1 MTSRIDVLTLFP
13 KMFESPFAESIV
25 ARARVAGQ
33 IELAV
38 HDIRQWATDRH
49 HVVDDAPYGGGA
61 GMVLKPEPLTR
72 AIRATKGERG
82 HVVLMSAQ
90 GSLFDQAAAHRLAQ
104 LAHLV
109 IVCGHYE
116 GVDERVIEGDID
128 EELSIGDFVVTG
140 GELAAMVVIDAV
152 TRLVPGVIE
161 PASLTHE
168 SHTEGLLEGPH
179 YTRPVEH
186 EGRRVPTVLLSGD
199 HAAIARWRRAEAVRR
214 TAERRPDL
222 LDRAGL
228 TPAERARLPRP
239 QVREPVSDA
248 DLVAA
253 YRSGVGSYRIAT
265 RFGISPATVRSRLR
279 AAGVR
284 MRAPRGAT
292 RGPTAAEVARLR
304 STGLTLR
311 ELAAHFGLSHVT
323 ILEGLERA
331 ERTFLVHSPRVEK
344 IEVLRHGHARRAA
357 LYFLRERVGKAATV
371 REKRR

>member
-1 MTSRIDVLTLFP
+1 MTPRIDVLTLFP

-25 ARARVAGQ
+25 ARARAAGQ

-38 HDIRQWATDRH
+38 HDIREWATDRH

-61 GMVLKPEPLTR
+61 GMVLKPEPVTR

-90 GSLFDQAAAHRLAQ
+90 GPLFDQAAARRLAE
-104 LAHLV
+104 LPHLV

-116 GVDERVIEGDID
+116 GIDERVIEGDVD
-128 EELSIGDFVVTG
+128 EELSIGDFVLTG

-152 TRLVPGVIE
+152 TRLVPDVIE
-161 PASLTHE
+161 AESLTHE

-186 EGRRVPTVLLSGD
+186 EGRRVPAVLLSGD

-214 TAERRPDL
+214 TVERRPDL
-222 LDRAGL
+222 IERAGL

-239 QVREPVSDA
+239 PARDRVSDA
-248 DLVAA
+248 DLKAA
-253 YRSGVGSYRIAT
+253 YSSGVGSYRIAA
-265 RFGISPATVRSRLR
+265 RFGISPATVRARLR

-284 MRAPRGAT
+284 LRPPRSGQ
-292 RGPTAAEVARLR
+292 RGPTVAEVAKMRGA
-304 STGLTLR
+304 GLTVR
-311 ELAAHFGLSHVT
+311 ELARHFGVSHVT
-323 ILEGLERA
+323 ILDRL
-331 ERTFLVHSPRVEK
+331 K
-344 IEVLRHGHARRAA
+344 
-357 LYFLRERVGKAATV
+357 KA
-371 REKRR
+371 KR

>member
-1 MTSRIDVLTLFP
+1 MTPRIDVLTLFP

-25 ARARVAGQ
+25 ARARAAGQ

-38 HDIRQWATDRH
+38 HDIREWATDRH

-90 GSLFDQAAAHRLAQ
+90 GPLFDHAAARRLAE
-104 LAHLV
+104 LPHLV

-116 GVDERVIEGDID
+116 GIDERVIEGDVN
-128 EELSIGDFVVTG
+128 EELSIGDFVLTG

-152 TRLVPGVIE
+152 TRLVPEVIE
-161 PASLTHE
+161 AESLEHE

-186 EGRRVPTVLLSGD
+186 EGRRVPAVLLSGD
-199 HAAIARWRRAEAVRR
+199 HAAIARWRRAESVRR
-214 TAERRPDL
+214 TVERRPDL
-222 LDRAGL
+222 IDRAGL

-239 QVREPVSDA
+239 PARDRVSDS
-248 DLVAA
+248 DLKAA
-253 YRSGVGSYRIAT
+253 YSSGVGSYRIAA
-265 RFGISPATVRSRLR
+265 RFGISPATVRARLR

-284 MRAPRGAT
+284 LRPPRSGQ
-292 RGPTAAEVARLR
+292 RGPTVAEVSKMRGAGM
-304 STGLTLR
+304 TVR
-311 ELAAHFGLSHVT
+311 ELARHFGVSHVT
-323 ILEGLERA
+323 ILDRL
-331 ERTFLVHSPRVEK
+331 K
-344 IEVLRHGHARRAA
+344 
-357 LYFLRERVGKAATV
+357 KA
-371 REKRR
+371 KR

>member
-1 MTSRIDVLTLFP
+1 MTPRIDVLTLFP

-25 ARARVAGQ
+25 ARARSAGQ
-33 IELAV
+33 IDLAV
-38 HDIRQWATDRH
+38 HDIREWATDRH
-49 HVVDDAPYGGGA
+49 HVVDDTPYGGGA

-72 AIRATKGERG
+72 AIRATKGVAG

-90 GSLFDQAAAHRLAQ
+90 GSLFDQAAARRLAE
-104 LAHLV
+104 LPHLV

-116 GVDERVIEGDID
+116 GVDERVIEADID
-128 EELSIGDFVVTG
+128 EELSIGDFVLTG

-152 TRLVPGVIE
+152 TRLIPDVIE

-168 SHTEGLLEGPH
+168 SHTDGLLEGPH

-214 TAERRPDL
+214 TAERRPEL

-239 QVREPVSDA
+239 PVRDRVSDA
-248 DLVAA
+248 DLKAA
-253 YRSGVGSYRIAT
+253 YSSGVGSYRIAA
-265 RFGISPATVRSRLR
+265 RFGISPATVRARLR

-284 MRAPRGAT
+284 LRPPRSGQ
-292 RGPTAAEVARLR
+292 RGPTVAEVSKMRG
-304 STGLTLR
+304 TGLTVR
-311 ELAAHFGLSHVT
+311 ELARHFGVSHVT
-323 ILEGLERA
+323 ILDRL
-331 ERTFLVHSPRVEK
+331 K
-344 IEVLRHGHARRAA
+344 
-357 LYFLRERVGKAATV
+357 KA
-371 REKRR
+371 KR

>member
-1 MTSRIDVLTLFP
+1 MTPRIDVLTLFP

-25 ARARVAGQ
+25 ARARAAGQ
-33 IELAV
+33 IQLAV
-38 HDIRQWATDRH
+38 HDIREWATDRH
-49 HVVDDAPYGGGA
+49 HVVDDTPYGGGA

-72 AIRATKGERG
+72 AIRATKGDGG
-82 HVVLMSAQ
+82 HVVLMTAQ
-90 GSLFDQAAAHRLAQ
+90 GALFDQTAARRLAA
-104 LAHLV
+104 LPHLV

-116 GVDERVIEGDID
+116 GVDERVIEGDVD
-128 EELSIGDFVVTG
+128 EELSIGDFVLTG

-152 TRLVPGVIE
+152 TRLVPDVIE

-248 DLVAA
+248 DLKAA
-253 YRSGVGSYRIAT
+253 YSSGVGSYRIAA
-265 RFGISPATVRSRLR
+265 RFGISPATVRARLR

-284 MRAPRGAT
+284 LRPPRSGQ
-292 RGPTAAEVARLR
+292 RSPTVAEVSKMRG
-304 STGLTLR
+304 TGLTVR
-311 ELAAHFGLSHVT
+311 ELARHFGVSHVT
-323 ILEGLERA
+323 ILDRL
-331 ERTFLVHSPRVEK
+331 K
-344 IEVLRHGHARRAA
+344 
-357 LYFLRERVGKAATV
+357 KA
-371 REKRR
+371 KR

>member
-1 MTSRIDVLTLFP
+1 VTPRIDVLTLFP

-25 ARARVAGQ
+25 ARARAAGQ
-33 IELAV
+33 IEIAV
-38 HDIRQWATDRH
+38 HDIREWATDRH
-49 HVVDDAPYGGGA
+49 HVVDDTPYGGGA

-90 GSLFDQAAAHRLAQ
+90 GALFDQAAARRLAQ
-104 LAHLV
+104 LPHLV

-128 EELSIGDFVVTG
+128 EELSIGDFVLTG

-152 TRLVPGVIE
+152 TRLVPDVIE
-161 PASLTHE
+161 AESLEHE

-179 YTRPVEH
+179 YTRPPDH
-186 EGRRVPTVLLSGD
+186 EGRRVPAVLLSGD
-199 HAAIARWRRAEAVRR
+199 HAAIAKWRRAEAVRR

-222 LDRAGL
+222 IERAGL

-248 DLVAA
+248 DLKAA
-253 YRSGVGSYRIAT
+253 YSSGVGSYRIAA
-265 RFGISPATVRSRLR
+265 RFGISPATVRARLR

-284 MRAPRGAT
+284 LRPPRSGQ
-292 RGPTAAEVARLR
+292 RSPTVAEVSKMRG
-304 STGLTLR
+304 TGLTVR
-311 ELAAHFGLSHVT
+311 ELARHFGVSHVT
-323 ILEGLERA
+323 ILDRL
-331 ERTFLVHSPRVEK
+331 K
-344 IEVLRHGHARRAA
+344 
-357 LYFLRERVGKAATV
+357 KA
-371 REKRR
+371 KR